1 LAPAGVAYVVGN
13 FQPGEASM
21 ADVEMTLQEAAARL
35 GVHYMTAYRYVRL
48 GQLPA
53 RKVGNSWRVGEAA
66 ITAFI
71 DGAAAASHS
80 SAGVPGSAKV
90 TSLRRRAEWP
100 ERFEARLLAGDSG
113 GAWGVV
119 ESALVAGME
128 PSEVYLGVI
137 APAMTSIGERW
148 ERDEIEVAIEHR
160 ASGIVHRVIG
170 RLGPRFVRRGRT
182 RGAVVVGAPSGEQH
196 SLPLAMMADL
206 VRLAG
211 YEVHDLGADVPPE
224 SFAEAAAAQPGLIA
238 VGIGITTPGLLP
250 KAAAAVAVV
259 RERCPDVPVVLGGRA
274 VASEEL
280 ARQAGADAWA
290 PAARDLVAFLDAL
303 TARRSRLRA
312 GADDGAD

>member
-1 LAPAGVAYVVGN
+1 
-13 FQPGEASM
+13 M

-53 RKVGNSWRVGEAA
+53 RKAGNAWRVSETA

-71 DGAAAASHS
+71 DGAASTSAAS
-80 SAGVPGSAKV
+80 GPPGTAKV

-119 ESALVAGME
+119 EAALVAGME

-148 ERDEIEVAIEHR
+148 ERGEIEVAVEHR
-160 ASGIVHRVIG
+160 ASGLVHRVLG

-182 RGAVVVGAPSGEQH
+182 RGAVLVGAPAGEQH

-206 VRLAG
+206 VRFAG
-211 YEVHDLGADVPPE
+211 YEVHDLGADVPRD
-224 SFAEAAAAQPGLIA
+224 SFAEAAATQPGLIA
-238 VGIGITTPGLLP
+238 VGIGITTPGLLSE
-250 KAAAAVAVV
+250 AAATVAVV
-259 RERCPDVPVVLGGRA
+259 RTRCPGVPVILGGGA
-274 VASEEL
+274 VASEEM
-280 ARQAGADAWA
+280 ARRAGADAWA
-290 PAARDLVAFLDAL
+290 PAAGDLVAFLDAL
-303 TARRSRLRA
+303 TARRTRARA
-312 GADDGAD
+312 GGDDRGD